1 MIRAVIGIGA
11 AVALAAGGAGAQ
23 SLQPYVEDGEA
34 ALQKLRG
41 AMMAEMQAA
50 MAEGPG
56 EAIGVCRH
64 MAPQIGAEI
73 EEETGWSIRRV
84 SLRPRDPGNAPDAR
98 ERGVLMAYHARAAAG
113 QSPMAMRTTAL
124 YEEPVGEWG
133 ETERVVHMMQA
144 VPMLEGCLA
153 CHGEVREDIAP
164 ATAERIAKLYPADR
178 ATGYEVGEIRGAFSL
193 RRPFEPDFGAA
204 PRPWDRIAALDLP
217 REVPLADGAT
227 IADARKGREL
237 YAARCKSCHAAE
249 QLAGHFF
256 GAAGAPGTEG
266 LCLKLETHGATEGGQ
281 DCDIVAFLSK
291 VAEAF
296 GEDGPAE

>member
-64 MAPQIGAEI
+64 MAPQIGAET

-124 YEEPVGEWG
+124 
-133 ETERVVHMMQA
+133 
-144 VPMLEGCLA
+144 
-153 CHGEVREDIAP
+153 
-164 ATAERIAKLYPADR
+164 
-178 ATGYEVGEIRGAFSL
+178 
-193 RRPFEPDFGAA
+193 
-204 PRPWDRIAALDLP
+204 
-217 REVPLADGAT
+217 
-227 IADARKGREL
+227 
-237 YAARCKSCHAAE
+237 
-249 QLAGHFF
+249 
-256 GAAGAPGTEG
+256 
-266 LCLKLETHGATEGGQ
+266 
-281 DCDIVAFLSK
+281 
-291 VAEAF
+291 
-296 GEDGPAE
+296 